1 LDPGWWLDAEVWVR
15 SGAGFL
21 ERYWEALKRR
31 LGLKNEADPRQ
42 QLLRDL
48 GRALK
53 SVKGWL
59 LEQVKVQVIDYEE
72 RLKFQYFLPLVDQWL
87 KQQETGLANTMRSLI
102 TDLEGVAGS
111 MQLAEEERAARRRRL
126 GELLPEAKN
135 IETHLE
141 EMRRM

>member
-1 LDPGWWLDAEVWVR
+1 M
-15 SGAGFL
+15 
-21 ERYWEALKRR
+21 
-31 LGLKNEADPRQ
+31 
-42 QLLRDL
+42 LRDL

-53 SVKGWL
+53 SVKEWL
-59 LEQVKVQVIDYEE
+59 QEQVKVQVIDYEE

-87 KQQETGLANTMRSLI
+87 KQQETALANTMRSLI

-126 GELLPEAKN
+126 EELLPGAKS

-141 EMRRM
+141 EMRQ